1 MKRVIAFAN
10 ILVVFISVNAVAQES
25 ARTVQYHSQGHCPD
39 PCEVEV
45 HYVN

>member
-10 ILVVFISVNAVAQES
+10 ILVVFISVSSAAQES
-25 ARTVQYHSQGHCPD
+25 ARTVQYHSQDIAD

>member
-10 ILVVFISVNAVAQES
+10 ILVVFISAERRGAGVGAHGAVS
-25 ARTVQYHSQGHCPD
+25 LSGHCPD

-45 HYVN
+45 HDV